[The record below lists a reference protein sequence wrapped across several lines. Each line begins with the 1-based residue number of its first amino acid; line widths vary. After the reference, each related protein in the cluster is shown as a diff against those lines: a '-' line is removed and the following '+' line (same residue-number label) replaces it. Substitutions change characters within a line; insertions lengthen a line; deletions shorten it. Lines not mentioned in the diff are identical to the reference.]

1 MANIIERGNDRVE
14 RTGEVLGV
22 DAYQGQQDQ
31 KNSQVGDDI
40 KGRAA
45 LVDGINRFT
54 FNDDGY
60 RAFGDIMR
68 LSSCLMDLPNI
79 MIRATFKPD
88 AVDPDIPPQN
98 IKTTGQCEQNR
109 PLLNINGRVCC

>member
-1 MANIIERGNDRVE
+1 MANIIERGNDCIE

-22 DAYQGQQDQ
+22 DAYQGQQNQ
-31 KNSQVGDDI
+31 KNSQIGDDI

-60 RAFGDIMR
+60 RAFGGYHASEFLFDGFAKHH
-68 LSSCLMDLPNI
+68 D
-79 MIRATFKPD
+79 
-88 AVDPDIPPQN
+88 
-98 IKTTGQCEQNR
+98 TGDFQA
-109 PLLNINGRVCC
+109 